1 MPQPILSHIFSCR
14 KYAIVARI
22 LKVTV
27 MVVVSIILPVK
38 NQLTA
43 NRITVTIPLYKTVF
57 ARILLLF
64 TNNVT

>member
-1 MPQPILSHIFSCR
+1 MPQSVLSHIFSCK
-14 KYAIVARI
+14 KYAIVARM

-43 NRITVTIPLYKTVF
+43 NRITVTIPLYRMVF
-57 ARILLLF
+57 ARTLLLV
-64 TNNVT
+64 TNTVT